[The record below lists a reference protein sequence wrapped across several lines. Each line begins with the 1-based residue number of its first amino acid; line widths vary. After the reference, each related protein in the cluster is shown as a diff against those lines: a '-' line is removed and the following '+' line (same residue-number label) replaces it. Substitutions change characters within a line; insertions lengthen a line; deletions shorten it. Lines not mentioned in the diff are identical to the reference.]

1 MDKDTRSVFRTSYR
15 SHSCGD
21 LRESDIGRSVR
32 LVGWARLIRDH
43 GGAKFIDL
51 YDREGCTQIVIEN
64 SNLHTNLFNIIEN
77 IGRESVIQVEG
88 IVRKRP
94 KGTEDDSYPTGSI
107 EVVAQDIRILS
118 ESETPPFE
126 LVEEKKS
133 FLPSE
138 DVRLKWRFLDL
149 RRRDMIRNLSLKND
163 ISRIVRNFLWR
174 HGFWE
179 IETPYL
185 VRSTPEGARDFI
197 VPVRAIPGTFYAL
210 PQSPQLYKQ
219 LLMVSGM
226 DRYFQFARC
235 FRDEDLRESR
245 QPEFTQIDIEMS
257 FVDKEDIISLVELMI
272 KELWSKLLGVRNIE
286 FKRLKYDEAIKKYGT
301 DKPDLRYGMEIRDV
315 THIVEKGE
323 YKVFRKAIEQ
333 GARIKAI
340 RAEGIADRFTSKDAQ
355 RLIDY
360 VINVLKGKGL
370 TWIIVKDNDLV
381 SIPQTIAESFPREVR
396 VELIQYLDARD
407 GDILFLV
414 ADKELKALSIL
425 GEVRR
430 RLAEMLNLY
439 RQDWSFVWI
448 LDPPYFKRD
457 LDGNVLRSPTHHPF
471 TSPLEASIEYLQ
483 QPLEKIY
490 ANAYD
495 LVINGEEIGGG
506 SIRIHDPEIQRKIL
520 ELLGYTEKEAEQ
532 RFGFLINAFRY
543 GAPPHGGLAIGLDRL
558 AMIMARERSIR
569 EVIAFPKTKNFYS
582 PVDGAPTP
590 VDEAKLN
597 ELGIVVIKR
606 REGENGD

>member
-1 MDKDTRSVFRTSYR
+1 
-15 SHSCGD
+15 
-21 LRESDIGRSVR
+21 
-32 LVGWARLIRDH
+32 
-43 GGAKFIDL
+43 
-51 YDREGCTQIVIEN
+51 
-64 SNLHTNLFNIIEN
+64 
-77 IGRESVIQVEG
+77 VIQVEG

-149 RRRDMIRNLSLKND
+149 RRRDMIKNLSLKNE

-340 RAEGIADRFTSKDAQ
+340 RTEGIADRFTSKDAQ

-448 LDPPYFKRD
+448 LEPPYFKRD

-471 TSPLEASIEYLQ
+471 TSPLEVSIEYLQ